1 MTDAGPDAA
10 LLRSARLAFD
20 NDPPARIG
28 LAVSGGGDSVA
39 ALHLMAQVYGPSVRA
54 VTVDH
59 RLRPEA
65 AEEVRFVA
73 ALCAGLGV
81 PHEGLVWDHGAITG
95 NLQDQARRARYGL
108 MAGWA
113 RRQGISAMVLA
124 HTADD
129 QAETLLMGLARG
141 AGIDGLSGMRPLWH
155 EGNLRWHRP
164 FLSHSRQELRAYL
177 QRHGLDWRDDPSNE
191 NDRFTRVKARRA
203 LQALAPLG
211 LTVGR
216 LAQVAGH
223 LAQARQALDH
233 AVDEALAWHGHQAA
247 GAISLHR
254 GGLLALPPEVARRL
268 LVAVLRGIGGAEH
281 PPRGADLDRV
291 QAAIAQGRAAT
302 LAGCRVLH
310 KGERLWLCR
319 EGRAVAGLTTPS
331 DAPWDRRW
339 SLIGPHAPGLEI
351 RALGAGGL
359 ALCPDWRALSLP
371 RAVLLATPAIW
382 DQGRLIAAPLAGK
395 PEGWQAIC
403 PPLTAACNIAH

>member
-1 MTDAGPDAA
+1 M
-10 LLRSARLAFD
+10 
-20 NDPPARIG
+20 
-28 LAVSGGGDSVA
+28 A
-39 ALHLMAQVYGPSVRA
+39 ALHLMAQVFGPALRA

-65 AEEVRFVA
+65 AEEARFVA
-73 ALCAGLGV
+73 GVCAGLGL
-81 PHEGLVWDHGAITG
+81 PHEVLVWDHGAISG

-108 MAGWA
+108 MSDWA
-113 RRQGISAMVLA
+113 RRQGICALVLA

-141 AGIDGLSGMRPLWH
+141 AGIDGLAGMRPNWA

-164 FLSHSRQELRAYL
+164 FLAHTRQELRDYL
-177 QRHGLDWRDDPSNE
+177 QRHGLHWRDDPSNE

-203 LQALAPLG
+203 IRALAPLG
-211 LTVGR
+211 LTAER

-233 AVDEALAWHGHQAA
+233 AVDEALAWHGHEVA
-247 GAISLHR
+247 GAISLDR
-254 GGLLALPPEVARRL
+254 AGLMELPSEVARRL
-268 LVAVLRGIGGAEH
+268 LVAVLRGIGGAGH

-302 LAGCRVLH
+302 LAGCRLLH
-310 KGERLWLCR
+310 KGDRLWLCR
-319 EGRAVAGLTTPS
+319 EGRAVAGLTAPS

-351 RALGAGGL
+351 RALGAEGL

-382 DQGRLIAAPLAGK
+382 HQGRLIAAPLAGK
-395 PEGWQAIC
+395 PERWQAIC
-403 PPLTAACNIAH
+403 PPLSAACNIAH